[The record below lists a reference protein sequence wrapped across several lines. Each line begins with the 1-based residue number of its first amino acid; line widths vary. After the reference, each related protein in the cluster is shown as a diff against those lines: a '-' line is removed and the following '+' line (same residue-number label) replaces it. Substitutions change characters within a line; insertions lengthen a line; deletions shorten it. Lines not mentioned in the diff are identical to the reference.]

1 MIIKK
6 IKLKIITNNN
16 SKIILGHFYVVC
28 NKWLLN
34 QQAVMEGGYSGKIL
48 QIKMKIKIIKLEIV
62 LKKAKIKIVVNLFS
76 RIVLILLLNLLEGYL
91 VKIAVVLK
99 IKVIIIVLK
108 VYLELVVYKIII
120 IMVMKISLIL
130 SNKVVMLEG
139 CSEVAIITIIVYLE
153 IKAIIS

>member
-1 MIIKK
+1 
-6 IKLKIITNNN
+6 
-16 SKIILGHFYVVC
+16 
-28 NKWLLN
+28 
-34 QQAVMEGGYSGKIL
+34 
-48 QIKMKIKIIKLEIV
+48 MKIKIIKLEIV